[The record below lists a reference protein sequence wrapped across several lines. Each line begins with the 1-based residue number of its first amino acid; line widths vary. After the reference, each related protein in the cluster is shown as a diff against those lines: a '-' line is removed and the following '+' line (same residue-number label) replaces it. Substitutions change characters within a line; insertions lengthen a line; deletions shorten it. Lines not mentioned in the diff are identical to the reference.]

1 MSELPTIPSLRNSS
15 EYASLFERLREAVE
29 LAGQQACF
37 VEKKARIEDEYE
49 AWENTF
55 FGLHTSTTNRK
66 LQFYK
71 IAQEAF
77 PEINLGTCDG
87 FLNVVLSHLP
97 AVGQSIEVPSSNS
110 RGRVVRREITT
121 RLGVLFTIRID
132 GGALVS
138 HEFFD

>member
-1 MSELPTIPSLRNSS
+1 MSDLPTIPSFRNCSD
-15 EYASLFERLREAVE
+15 YATLFERLREAVD

-37 VEKKARIEDEYE
+37 VVKKERIEDEYK
-49 AWENTF
+49 AWEDTF
-55 FGLHTSTTNRK
+55 FGRHTSTINRK
-66 LQFYK
+66 IQFYK

-77 PEINLGTCDG
+77 PEIDFGSCDG
-87 FLNVVLSHLP
+87 FLNAVLSHLP
-97 AVGQSIEVPSSNS
+97 AIGQSIEVPSSYS

-121 RLGVLFTIRID
+121 RLGVLFTIELD